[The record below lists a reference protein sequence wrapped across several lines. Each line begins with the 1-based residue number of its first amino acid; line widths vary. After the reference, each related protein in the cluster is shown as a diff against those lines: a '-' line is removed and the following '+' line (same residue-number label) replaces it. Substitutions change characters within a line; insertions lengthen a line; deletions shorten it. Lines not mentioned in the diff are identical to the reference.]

1 MACKHKRQQDE
12 TEEASSP
19 NSGKIQKRHQP
30 LTIDTE
36 LESYPAKYYL
46 PRRKQIRKDDEWMSP
61 CLVCR
66 VQTAKQSGICKD
78 CIPICSKIMS
88 SAHQSS

>member
-1 MACKHKRQQDE
+1 MACKRKPDE
-12 TEEASSP
+12 SDEPEDASSP

-36 LESYPAKYYL
+36 LETYPAYYSL
-46 PRRKQIRKDDEWMSP
+46 PSRSPIRKEDEWMSP

-78 CIPICSKIMS
+78 CILVTTLK
-88 SAHQSS
+88 